1 MKVKRVFTTI
11 ASIINIVVAMFFF
24 ALSVVMTLGFATE
37 FLPQAVATVYDK
49 FFEVLNQY
57 TTYVQSFWV
66 VLAVACYLP
75 SVTLAVAN
83 VCLLKKKPALGFG
96 TVMAFIGSAVAL
108 AVLYLTQVAWVI
120 ESIQYFDYIV
130 LCAVAF
136 QLFLYFIC
144 LFLPNKAKAPKVAVE
159 KEQIVDEEQ
168 PQEVAVEQ
176 PQEVAFEQPQ
186 EVATQAQEVEQKEEV
201 PSIQEELAK
210 LQAEP
215 VAPSQEAIANRGVRR
230 SSAPA
235 QRKGVDAPQQP
246 KVDSIIQPTSKPQ
259 KEVPA
264 KFEAQENM
272 SVAQVVDSTY
282 GSTPAY
288 NGDRTRY
295 LDDTTSKQL
304 EKVKRLY
311 ELGAITEN
319 EYTALIMSF
328 LSDKKN

>member
-57 TTYVQSFWV
+57 TTYVQSFWI

-83 VCLLKKKPALGFG
+83 VCLLKKKPALGLG

-144 LFLPNKAKAPKVAVE
+144 LFLPNKAKAPKVAME

-176 PQEVAFEQPQ
+176 PQEVA
-186 EVATQAQEVEQKEEV
+186 TQAQEVEQKEEA

-246 KVDSIIQPTSKPQ
+246 KVETIIQPTNKPQ